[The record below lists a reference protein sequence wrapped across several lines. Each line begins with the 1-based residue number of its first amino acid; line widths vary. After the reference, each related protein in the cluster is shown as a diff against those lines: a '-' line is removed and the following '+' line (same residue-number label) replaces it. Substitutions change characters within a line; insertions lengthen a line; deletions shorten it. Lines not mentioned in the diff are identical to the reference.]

1 MALLITKIDDLID
14 DLIDHLIDKKVL
26 NAIKIKAT
34 ETQYNVR

>member
-1 MALLITKIDDLID
+1 MALLITKIDYLIER
-14 DLIDHLIDKKVL
+14 LIERLIDKKNL